1 MNCICC
7 GNEINIDTKVYD
19 LPTCRECQ
27 KKMFRRFKEDNGAH
41 MAIYFMCG
49 MNNVPCVPKLA
60 ADLKGKD
67 IWFQYLDLLAENDR
81 IDEGFWSAVTNFRMI
96 FGRKLTEETF
106 AKYIAAE
113 EAERAKLP
121 GTEEQREMWGI
132 DDEFTSEVYDEL
144 DRQYKIK
151 IAAYSGMTVTEQ
163 MDETIRKV
171 CIWNWRINQYLKI
184 GDVSNAQKLLQMVE
198 TVLSSE
204 QMRKKDE
211 KPMERF
217 SMDAQVNALEQS
229 GFMEQGMFKNLDDT
243 AKAIRKLLKTKKSD
257 FPLDAVDQTILINQN
272 AFRANA
278 DLALMN
284 YLPEEQRVEDEWE
297 EFPADENE
305 EYKERKKYIGLLS
318 IDKKGDK

>member
-106 AKYIAAE
+106 AKYCALLPESGWCIAWGDD
-113 EAERAKLP
+113 ERA
-121 GTEEQREMWGI
+121 R
-132 DDEFTSEVYDEL
+132 
-144 DRQYKIK
+144 R
-151 IAAYSGMTVTEQ
+151 
-163 MDETIRKV
+163 V
-171 CIWNWRINQYLKI
+171 CM
-184 GDVSNAQKLLQMVE
+184 NAKCNHLTYGHWV
-198 TVLSSE
+198 V
-204 QMRKKDE
+204 
-211 KPMERF
+211 
-217 SMDAQVNALEQS
+217 
-229 GFMEQGMFKNLDDT
+229 
-243 AKAIRKLLKTKKSD
+243 
-257 FPLDAVDQTILINQN
+257 
-272 AFRANA
+272 FRSK
-278 DLALMN
+278 
-284 YLPEEQRVEDEWE
+284 
-297 EFPADENE
+297 F
-305 EYKERKKYIGLLS
+305 
-318 IDKKGDK
+318 